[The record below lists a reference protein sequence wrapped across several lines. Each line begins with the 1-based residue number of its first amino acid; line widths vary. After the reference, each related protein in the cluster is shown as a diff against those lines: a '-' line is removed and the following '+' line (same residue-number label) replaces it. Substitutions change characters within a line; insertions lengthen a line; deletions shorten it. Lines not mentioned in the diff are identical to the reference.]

1 MTTTLITGSSGF
13 LGSAVASELAAAGCR
28 VIGVDRNAPT
38 SVDGSATVVAEFH
51 QLATSDSGFAE
62 IVRRARP
69 DAIVHCAGPASVQD
83 SMRDP
88 ARDFLGAT
96 APLLAVLDAVRR
108 ADAPC
113 RVLLLSSAAV
123 HGQPDSLPIREDA
136 PLRPISPYGFH
147 KLACERLI
155 EEFHRLFGVAAC
167 SVRVFSAYGE
177 GLRRQVLWD
186 VSRRILSEDRVTLH
200 GTGDETRDFVHASDV
215 ARGVRVVIERGAFE
229 AEAYNLATG
238 RETTMRD
245 LANMLATAMR
255 QSAFAERR
263 APEIVFNGLGRDGD
277 PLRWR
282 GDIRRIAALGFSPQV
297 TLEQGVADYTRWVRH
312 ATNTPDPACA

>member
-1 MTTTLITGSSGF
+1 MTTILITGSSGF
-13 LGSAVASELAAAGCR
+13 LGSAVGGELSTAGCR
-28 VIGVDRNAPT
+28 VIGVDRNEPT
-38 SVDGSATVVAEFH
+38 SRDGKADVFAERH
-51 QLATSDSGFAE
+51 TLATSDPAFAE
-62 IVRRARP
+62 IIRDARP
-69 DAIVHCAGPASVQD
+69 DVIVHCAGPASVQD

-88 ARDFLGAT
+88 ARDFHDAT
-96 APLLAVLDAVRR
+96 APLLDVLDAVRR
-108 ADAPC
+108 AGNAC
-113 RVLLLSSAAV
+113 RVVLLSSAAV

-136 PLRPISPYGFH
+136 PLRPISAYGFH

-155 EEFHRLFGVAAC
+155 EEFHRLYGVAGC

-186 VSRRILSEDRVTLH
+186 VSRRMLTKDRVTLH
-200 GTGDETRDFVHASDV
+200 GTGTETRDFIHASDV

-245 LANMLATAMR
+245 LADMLVTAMGR
-255 QSAFAERR
+255 ST
-263 APEIVFNGLGRDGD
+263 EIAFNGLGRKGD

-282 GDIRRIAALGFSPQV
+282 GDIGKMAALGFSPQV
-297 TLEQGVADYTRWVRH
+297 TLEQGVEDYANWVRRSIS
-312 ATNTPDPACA
+312 APNPACA